1 MLSSLRPTPI
11 AQLSA
16 TNVSQITAA
25 RRELGE
31 KTLSFEFFPPRDEAA
46 EITLWRTFDAI
57 MQAGADYVSVTY
69 GAGGSNQERTLAVT
83 ERMAPQIATIGH
95 LTCVGATK
103 AHSSQIIKSFEDHGV
118 SSVLALRGDS
128 PKDNPNALLQG
139 ELKTA
144 LDLVNLTREVS
155 SLEVGVAAFP
165 EVHPESP
172 SLSHDVHVLK
182 LKESA
187 GAKFAITQL
196 FFSVDAYL
204 ELVNKAEAAGIALEI
219 IPGVM
224 PIANAKQVLRMAEMS
239 NAKVPTNLYEQ
250 LADADAATARRIGM
264 DYTLD
269 LGAQLLAIGAPGL
282 HIFTLNQQKAA
293 LELAEGVGL
302 VR

>member
-1 MLSSLRPTPI
+1 MFSSLRSTPI

-128 PKDNPNALLQG
+128 PKNNPNALLQG

-144 LDLVNLTREVS
+144 LDLVKLTREVS

-165 EVHPESP
+165 EMHPESP
-172 SLSHDVHVLK
+172 SLQHDVEVLR
-182 LKESA
+182 LKEMA

-204 ELVNKAEAAGIALEI
+204 ELVNKAKAAGIALEI

-239 NAKVPTNLYEQ
+239 NAKVPTHLYEQ
-250 LADADAATARRIGM
+250 LEDADDAAARRIGM
-264 DYTLD
+264 DYTLE
-269 LGAQLLAIGAPGL
+269 LSSQLLASGAPGL